1 MKIHHIIFSFFLFT
15 FSSCEEDPV
24 PGCTDLNA
32 INYSS
37 QAEEDDGSC
46 TYQLLSEL
54 LQMHTWYVESVTI
67 EIEGLSEPIDLL
79 NTPLVTEDIPV
90 CSHDNLFFFS
100 EAGDVTMDD
109 HLVECGE
116 DEESLID
123 LSGSWMVDGTTLT
136 IVQEGQIDAPYVL
149 EVENQTSNSM
159 NLIFPYNYSATTVI
173 PAKIL
178 LLALED

>member
-1 MKIHHIIFSFFLFT
+1 MKIHHIIFSFLLFT

-24 PGCTDLNA
+24 AGCTDVNA

-79 NTPLVTEDIPV
+79 NTPLITDDIPV

-100 EAGDVTMDD
+100 VAGDVTMDD

-123 LSGSWMVDGTTLT
+123 LSGSWMVDGNTLT
-136 IVQEGQIDAPYVL
+136 IVQEGQEDAPYVL

-159 NLIFPYNYSATTVI
+159 NLIFPYTYSATTVI

>member
-24 PGCTDLNA
+24 TGCTDLNA

-90 CSHDNLFFFS
+90 CSHDN
-100 EAGDVTMDD
+100 
-109 HLVECGE
+109 
-116 DEESLID
+116 
-123 LSGSWMVDGTTLT
+123 
-136 IVQEGQIDAPYVL
+136 
-149 EVENQTSNSM
+149 
-159 NLIFPYNYSATTVI
+159 
-173 PAKIL
+173 
-178 LLALED
+178 

>member
-1 MKIHHIIFSFFLFT
+1 
-15 FSSCEEDPV
+15 
-24 PGCTDLNA
+24 
-32 INYSS
+32 
-37 QAEEDDGSC
+37 
-46 TYQLLSEL
+46 
-54 LQMHTWYVESVTI
+54 
-67 EIEGLSEPIDLL
+67 
-79 NTPLVTEDIPV
+79 
-90 CSHDNLFFFS
+90 
-100 EAGDVTMDD
+100 MDD

-159 NLIFPYNYSATTVI
+159 NLIFPYTYSATTVI